1 MDFSQ
6 FHATDRLSAFKP
18 ERNRVMPFQNLVI
31 QRTIIHEVFKR
42 TDAPTPVEPNYGTQV
57 IQLHAEA
64 RDALQ
69 QRITT
74 ALGHASHG
82 LEMSIRKTGAESTWA
97 KVKQIVDAP
106 NDETTFI
113 TASQSIAT
121 SLADAQVSRSIPGG
135 IIVVVYGMVGHP
147 GIPFTCII
155 KAEPHAG
162 FTRKVGTTGGLM
174 LEFLKDLILTPQAK
188 LYKIGA
194 FIRKNANEATDDNPS
209 GGWSSY
215 IFDDLISAGN
225 RQNAAHY
232 FYDTFL
238 GLAFPSNS
246 AWQTKQFH
254 TLTKEFIRSA
264 NVTDE
269 TKSDLLG
276 ALTTYLK
283 VDQGGTI
290 QVNQFA
296 TAYMNSAEL
305 RDAYATYMQGKDFPA
320 AAIQKDISEVKSA
333 LRDRKVTFS
342 NNIRLTGPVEQFQDR
357 VRMRSIDGETGAD
370 GVVPKWTEI
379 IIRDRIRDQ
388 E

>member
-1 MDFSQ
+1 
-6 FHATDRLSAFKP
+6 
-18 ERNRVMPFQNLVI
+18 MPFQNLVI
-31 QRTIIHEVFKR
+31 QRTIIHEIFKR
-42 TDAPTPVEPNYGTQV
+42 TDAHTPVDPSYGMQA
-57 IQLHAEA
+57 IQLDAAA

-69 QRITT
+69 QRITE

-82 LEMSIRKTGAESTWA
+82 LEMSIRKTGAESVWE
-97 KVKQIVDAP
+97 KVRQIVDTP
-106 NDETTFI
+106 DDEATFI
-113 TASQSIAT
+113 TTSQRIAASLS
-121 SLADAQVSRSIPGG
+121 DAQVSRTIPSG
-135 IIVVVYGMVGHP
+135 IVVVVHGTVGYP
-147 GIPFTCII
+147 GIPFICII
-155 KAEPHAG
+155 KAEPHGG
-162 FTRKVGTTGGLM
+162 FTRKVGTTGQLM

-194 FIRKNANEATDDNPS
+194 FVCREVNEATDENPS
-209 GGWSSY
+209 GGWRAF
-215 IFDDLISAGN
+215 IFDDLITAGN
-225 RQNAAHY
+225 KQSAAQY

-254 TLTKEFIRSA
+254 SLTKEFIRSA

-296 TAYMNSAEL
+296 TTYMNAAEL
-305 RDAYATYMQGKDFPA
+305 RDAYSSYMQSKDFPV
-320 AAIQKDISEVKSA
+320 AAIQKDISEVKGA

-342 NNIRLTGPVEQFQDR
+342 TNIRLIGPSEQFQDR
-357 VRMRSIDGETGAD
+357 VSIRTIDGDAGTD
-370 GVVPKWTEI
+370 GIAPKWTEI
-379 IIRDRIRDQ
+379 IVRDRIRDQ

>member
-1 MDFSQ
+1 
-6 FHATDRLSAFKP
+6 
-18 ERNRVMPFQNLVI
+18 MPFLNLVI

-42 TDAPTPVEPNYGTQV
+42 TDTHTPVDPSYGTQV
-57 IQLHAEA
+57 VQLDADA

-69 QRITT
+69 QRITD

-82 LEMSIRKTGAESTWA
+82 LEMSIRKTSAESIWA
-97 KVKQIVDAP
+97 KMKQIVDAA
-106 NDETTFI
+106 NSETTFI
-113 TASQSIAT
+113 TASQSIAA
-121 SLADAQVSRSIPGG
+121 SLSDAQVNRTIPGG
-135 IIVVVYGMVGHP
+135 IVVVIYGLVGHP
-147 GIPFTCII
+147 GIPFTCVI

-162 FTRKVGTTGGLM
+162 FTRKVGDTGVLM

-194 FIRKNANEATDDNPS
+194 FVRKSANEATAENPS
-209 GGWSSY
+209 GGWRAF
-215 IFDDLISAGN
+215 IFDDLITAGN
-225 RQNAAHY
+225 RQSAAQY

-264 NVTDE
+264 NVTEE

-283 VDQGGTI
+283 ADQGGTI

-296 TAYMNSAEL
+296 TTYMNAAEL
-305 RDAYATYMQGKDFPA
+305 RDAYATYMQSKDFPVS
-320 AAIQKDISEVKSA
+320 AIQKDISEVKGS
-333 LRDRKVTFS
+333 LRDRKITFS

-357 VRMRSIDGETGAD
+357 VRMRTIDGDAGENGEI
-370 GVVPKWTEI
+370 PKWTEI
-379 IIRDRIRDQ
+379 IVRDRIRDQ

>member
-1 MDFSQ
+1 MS
-6 FHATDRLSAFKP
+6 
-18 ERNRVMPFQNLVI
+18 FQNLVI

-42 TDAPTPVEPNYGTQV
+42 PDAPTPVEPSYGEQE
-57 IQLHAEA
+57 IHLEPDA

-69 QRITT
+69 QRITA

-82 LEMSIRKTGAESTWA
+82 LEMSIRKTGAESIWA

-106 NDETTFI
+106 DNVATFI
-113 TASQSIAT
+113 SASQSIAA
-121 SLADAQVSRSIPGG
+121 SLADAQTSRIIPSSIV
-135 IIVVVYGMVGHP
+135 VVVYGMVGHP

-162 FTRKVGTTGGLM
+162 FTRKVGNSGELM
-174 LEFLKDLILTPQAK
+174 LEFLKDLILTPKTK

-194 FIRKNANEATDDNPS
+194 FMRNDANEATVENPS
-209 GGWSSY
+209 GGWRGF
-215 IFDDLISAGN
+215 IFDDLITAGN
-225 RQNAAHY
+225 RQNAANY

-246 AWQTKQFH
+246 AWKTKQFH
-254 TLTKEFIRSA
+254 TLTKDFIRSA
-264 NVTDE
+264 NVTE
-269 TKSDLLG
+269 EIKSDLLG

-296 TAYMNSAEL
+296 TTYMNTAEL
-305 RDAYATYMQGKDFPA
+305 RDAYSTYMQGKDFPA
-320 AAIQKDISEVKSA
+320 AATPKDISELKGA

-342 NNIRLTGPVEQFQDR
+342 NNIRLTGPAEQFHDR
-357 VRMRSIDGETGAD
+357 VRMRTIDGDAGND

-379 IIRDRIRDQ
+379 IVHDWIRDQ

>member
-1 MDFSQ
+1 
-6 FHATDRLSAFKP
+6 
-18 ERNRVMPFQNLVI
+18 MPFQNLII

-42 TDAPTPVEPNYGTQV
+42 TDAPTPVTPSYGTQV
-57 IQLHAEA
+57 IHLEPDA

-69 QRITT
+69 QRIT
-74 ALGHASHG
+74 AAMGHASHG
-82 LEMSIRKTGAESTWA
+82 LEMSIRKTGTESIWS

-106 NDETTFI
+106 NNEATFI
-113 TASQSIAT
+113 SASQSIAA

-135 IIVVVYGMVGHP
+135 IVVVVYGMVGHP

-162 FTRKVGTTGGLM
+162 FTSKVGDTGVLM

-194 FIRKNANEATDDNPS
+194 FVRQHADQAAHDNPS
-209 GGWSSY
+209 GGWRGF
-215 IFDDLISAGN
+215 IFDDLITAGN
-225 RQNAAHY
+225 RQSAAHY
-232 FYDTFL
+232 FFDTFL

-254 TLTKEFIRSA
+254 TLTKDFIRSA
-264 NVTDE
+264 NITDE
-269 TKSDLLG
+269 IKSDLLG

-296 TAYMNSAEL
+296 ATYMDAAEL
-305 RDAYATYMQGKDFPA
+305 RDAYGTYMQGKDFPA
-320 AAIQKDISEVKSA
+320 AAIPKDISEVIGA

-357 VRMRSIDGETGAD
+357 VRMRTIDGDVGAD

-379 IIRDRIRDQ
+379 IRDRIRDQ

>member
-1 MDFSQ
+1 
-6 FHATDRLSAFKP
+6 
-18 ERNRVMPFQNLVI
+18 MPFQNLVI
-31 QRTIIHEVFKR
+31 HRTIIHEVFKR
-42 TDAPTPVEPNYGTQV
+42 TDAHTPVEPSYGTQV
-57 IQLHAEA
+57 IQLQQDA

-69 QRITT
+69 QRIIA

-82 LEMSIRKTGAESTWA
+82 MEMSIRKTGPESIWA
-97 KVKQIVDAP
+97 KVKQMVDAT
-106 NDETTFI
+106 DHEATFI
-113 TASQSIAT
+113 TTSQSIAA
-121 SLADAQVSRSIPGG
+121 SLSDAQTNRIIPGG
-135 IIVVVYGMVGHP
+135 IVVVVSGLVGHP
-147 GIPFTCII
+147 GVPFTCII
-155 KAEPHAG
+155 KAEPHGG
-162 FTRKVGTTGGLM
+162 FTRKVGTTGELL

-194 FIRKNANEATDDNPS
+194 FVRRDANEATAENPT
-209 GGWSSY
+209 GGWRGF

-225 RQNAAHY
+225 KQNAAQY

-238 GLAFPSNS
+238 GLEFPSNS

-254 TLTKEFIRSA
+254 TLTKEFIRKA
-264 NVTDE
+264 NVPEE

-296 TAYMNSAEL
+296 TTYMNAAEL
-305 RDAYATYMQGKDFPA
+305 RDAYATYMQSKDFPA
-320 AAIQKDISEVKSA
+320 AAIPKDISEVQSA

-342 NNIRLTGPVEQFQDR
+342 NNIRLTGPVEQFQNR
-357 VRMRSIDGETGAD
+357 VKMRTIDGEAGDD

-379 IIRDRIRDQ
+379 IVRDRIRDQ

>member
-1 MDFSQ
+1 
-6 FHATDRLSAFKP
+6 
-18 ERNRVMPFQNLVI
+18 MPFQNLVI

-42 TDAPTPVEPNYGTQV
+42 ADEPTPVQPSYGTQV
-57 IQLHAEA
+57 IHLEADA

-69 QRITT
+69 QRITA

-82 LEMSIRKTGAESTWA
+82 LEMSLRKTGTESIWA
-97 KVKQIVDAP
+97 KVKQLVDAP
-106 NDETTFI
+106 DNANTFI
-113 TASQSIAT
+113 TASQNIAA
-121 SLADAQVSRSIPGG
+121 SLAEAQVSRGIPGG
-135 IIVVVYGMVGHP
+135 IVVVVYGKVGHP

-162 FTRKVGTTGGLM
+162 FTRKVGDGGELM
-174 LEFLKDLILTPQAK
+174 LEYLKDLILTPQAK

-194 FIRKNANEATDDNPS
+194 FVRKSATEATVENPS
-209 GGWSSY
+209 GGWQAF
-215 IFDDLISAGN
+215 IFDDLITTGN
-225 RQNAAHY
+225 RQSAAKY

-238 GLAFPSNS
+238 GFDFPSNS

-254 TLTKEFIRSA
+254 TLTKDFIRTA

-269 TKSDLLG
+269 VKSDLLG

-296 TAYMNSAEL
+296 TTYMQAAEL
-305 RDAYATYMQGKDFPA
+305 RDAYANYMQGKEFPA
-320 AAIQKDISEVKSA
+320 AAVPKDLSEVMSS
-333 LRDRKVTFS
+333 LRDRKVTFG
-342 NNIRLTGPVEQFQDR
+342 NNIRLTGPVEQFQNR
-357 VRMRSIDGETGAD
+357 VRMRSIDGVVGTD

-379 IIRDRIRDQ
+379 IVRDRIRDQ

>member
-1 MDFSQ
+1 
-6 FHATDRLSAFKP
+6 
-18 ERNRVMPFQNLVI
+18 MPFQNLVI

-42 TDAPTPVEPNYGTQV
+42 TDAPTPVAPSYGTQV
-57 IQLHAEA
+57 VHLEQDA

-69 QRITT
+69 QRITA

-82 LEMSIRKTGAESTWA
+82 LEMSIKKTGAESIWA
-97 KVKQIVDAP
+97 IVKQIVDAP
-106 NDETTFI
+106 TNENTFI
-113 TASQSIAT
+113 TASQNIAA
-121 SLADAQVSRSIPGG
+121 SLASAQVSKGIPGG
-135 IIVVVYGMVGHP
+135 IVVVVYGKVGHP
-147 GIPFTCII
+147 GIPFTCVI

-162 FTRKVGTTGGLM
+162 FTRKVGTAGELM

-194 FIRKNANEATDDNPS
+194 FIRKNATEATAENPT
-209 GGWSSY
+209 GGWSGY
-215 IFDDLISAGN
+215 IFDDLITAGN
-225 RQNAAHY
+225 KQSAAQY

-238 GLAFPSNS
+238 GMEFPSNS

-254 TLTKEFIRSA
+254 SLTKDFIRSA

-269 TKSDLLG
+269 VKSDLLG

-296 TAYMNSAEL
+296 TTYMNTAEL
-305 RDAYATYMQGKDFPA
+305 RDSYGAYMQSKNFPA
-320 AAIQKDISEVKSA
+320 AAIQKDISEVKNA
-333 LRDRKVTFS
+333 LRDRKITFG
-342 NNIRLTGPVEQFQDR
+342 NNIRLTGPAEQFQDR
-357 VRMRSIDGETGAD
+357 VRMRTIDGETGAD

-379 IIRDRIRDQ
+379 IVRDRIRDQ

>member
-1 MDFSQ
+1 
-6 FHATDRLSAFKP
+6 
-18 ERNRVMPFQNLVI
+18 MPFQNLII
-31 QRTIIHEVFKR
+31 QRTIIHEIFKR
-42 TDAPTPVEPNYGTQV
+42 ADAPTPVDPSYGTQV
-57 IQLHAEA
+57 IQLAADA

-69 QRITT
+69 QRITA

-82 LEMSIRKTGAESTWA
+82 LEMSIRKTGTESIWS
-97 KVKQIVDAP
+97 KVRQIVDAP
-106 NDETTFI
+106 NNEATFI
-113 TASQSIAT
+113 TASQGIAA
-121 SLADAQVSRSIPGG
+121 SLADAQVSRNIPGG
-135 IIVVVYGMVGHP
+135 IVVVVYGMVGHP

-162 FTRKVGTTGGLM
+162 FTRKVGTTGELM

-194 FIRKNANEATDDNPS
+194 FVRNDANEATDENPS
-209 GGWSSY
+209 GGWRGF

-238 GLAFPSNS
+238 GLTFPSNS

-264 NVTDE
+264 NVTE
-269 TKSDLLG
+269 EIKSDLLG

-296 TAYMNSAEL
+296 TSYMNAAEL

-320 AAIQKDISEVKSA
+320 AAIAKDISEVKSV

-357 VRMRSIDGETGAD
+357 VKMRTIDGDAGTD
-370 GVVPKWTEI
+370 GVVPKWTQI
-379 IIRDRIRDQ
+379 IVRDRIRDQ

>member
-1 MDFSQ
+1 MMVYLVTHREQQKNMS
-6 FHATDRLSAFKP
+6 
-18 ERNRVMPFQNLVI
+18 FQNLII

-42 TDAPTPVEPNYGTQV
+42 ADEPTPVQPSYGTQV
-57 IQLHAEA
+57 IHLEADA

-69 QRITT
+69 QRITA

-82 LEMSIRKTGAESTWA
+82 LEMSLRRTGAESIWA
-97 KVKQIVDAP
+97 KVKQLVDAP
-106 NDETTFI
+106 DNASTFI
-113 TASQSIAT
+113 TASQSIAAN
-121 SLADAQVSRSIPGG
+121 LAEAQVSRGIPGG
-135 IIVVVYGMVGHP
+135 IVVVIYGQVGHP
-147 GIPFTCII
+147 GVPFTCII

-162 FTRKVGTTGGLM
+162 FTRKVGDDGELM
-174 LEFLKDLILTPQAK
+174 LEYLKDLILTPQAK

-194 FIRKNANEATDDNPS
+194 FVRKSATEATAENPN
-209 GGWSSY
+209 GGWQAF
-215 IFDDLISAGN
+215 IFDDLITAGN
-225 RQNAAHY
+225 RQSAAKY

-238 GLAFPSNS
+238 GLDFPSNS

-254 TLTKEFIRSA
+254 TLTKDFIRNA
-264 NVTDE
+264 NNVTE
-269 TKSDLLG
+269 ENKSDLLG

-296 TAYMNSAEL
+296 TTYMQTAEL
-305 RDAYATYMQGKDFPA
+305 RDAYSNYMQSKEFPVA
-320 AAIQKDISEVKSA
+320 AVPKDISEVKSA

-357 VRMRSIDGETGAD
+357 VKMRSIDGEAGAD
-370 GVVPKWTEI
+370 GVIPKWTEI
-379 IIRDRIRDQ
+379 IVRDRIRDQ

>member
-1 MDFSQ
+1 
-6 FHATDRLSAFKP
+6 
-18 ERNRVMPFQNLVI
+18 MPFQNLVI
-31 QRTIIHEVFKR
+31 QRTIIHEIFTR
-42 TDAPTPVEPNYGTQV
+42 TDAPTPVEPSYGTQV
-57 IQLHAEA
+57 IQLEPDA

-69 QRITT
+69 QRITA

-82 LEMSIRKTGAESTWA
+82 LEMSIRKTGAESIWA

-106 NDETTFI
+106 NDEAIFI
-113 TASQSIAT
+113 TVSQGIAAN
-121 SLADAQVSRSIPGG
+121 LADAQVSRSIPGG
-135 IIVVVYGMVGHP
+135 IVVVVYGKVGHP

-162 FTRKVGTTGGLM
+162 FTRKVGTTGELM

-194 FIRKNANEATDDNPS
+194 FVRNDANQTTAENPS
-209 GGWSSY
+209 GGWRGF

-225 RQNAAHY
+225 RQKAAHY

-264 NVTDE
+264 NVTE
-269 TKSDLLG
+269 EIKSDLLG

-296 TAYMNSAEL
+296 TSYMNEAEL

-320 AAIQKDISEVKSA
+320 AAIPKDISEVKSA
-333 LRDRKVTFS
+333 LRDRKVSFS

-357 VRMRSIDGETGAD
+357 VRMRSIDGEAGAD
-370 GVVPKWTEI
+370 GIPQKWTEI